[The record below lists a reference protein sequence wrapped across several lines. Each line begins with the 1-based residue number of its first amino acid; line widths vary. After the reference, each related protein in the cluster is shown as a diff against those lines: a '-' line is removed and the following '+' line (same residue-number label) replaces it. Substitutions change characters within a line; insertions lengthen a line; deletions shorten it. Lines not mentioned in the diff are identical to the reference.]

1 MYLCGQ
7 RFGCYSPLKSQHQQ
21 TAVERSSENQQRVPW
36 TFLKEE
42 RGVMGAVLPEG
53 LVETGDRTSGVKIT
67 LKVDIRTAAWQE
79 LGLTEV
85 GKMMLVALEEPTELS
100 G

>member
-21 TAVERSSENQQRVPW
+21 TAVERPSENQQWVPW

-42 RGVMGAVLPEG
+42 RGVMGAVLTEG
-53 LVETGDRTSGVKIT
+53 LVETGDRTSAVKIT
-67 LKVDIRTAAWQE
+67 LKVDLHAATWQE
-79 LGLTEV
+79 LG
-85 GKMMLVALEEPTELS
+85 
-100 G
+100 

>member
-1 MYLCGQ
+1 
-7 RFGCYSPLKSQHQQ
+7 
-21 TAVERSSENQQRVPW
+21 
-36 TFLKEE
+36 
-42 RGVMGAVLPEG
+42 MGAVLPEG